1 MNLWKT
7 FNLRATQATVLGL
20 LLGALST
27 LSTQA
32 NVAVLDRVAAVVND
46 DIVLQ
51 SELDQRTASVYR
63 SILKSGTQPPP
74 IEVLRNQVMERL
86 IAERL
91 QLNMG
96 FNAGVRISD
105 SEIDQTIARLAA
117 VNNLSVQQYL
127 QQINTSGESMS
138 DLRENI
144 ANEMIIMQVQQ
155 GSVMRGIHVS
165 EQELNNFLGS
175 EEGKLM
181 TSPDVN
187 LGQILIAVP
196 ATASA
201 EKISASQQKL
211 NDIIAQIDE
220 GADFKQLAIANSD
233 DQSALEGG
241 DLGWR
246 KQAQLPSLFTDAIEN
261 LQPGEVSKTIRSG
274 AGFHILKLYDRR
286 GGGEQLIQQ
295 HFARHILLKPNQIR
309 DEAATIALL
318 NDLRQQALD
327 GGDFFALAKQHSE
340 DLGSALKGGE
350 LGWSTPGLFVPEFE
364 QTMNKIEINEISA
377 PFQTQF
383 GWHILQVTERRM
395 QDFSDEILR
404 NRADNLLRQRKYS
417 EELQVWLQKIRDE
430 AYVEIKEIYTQ

>member
-1 MNLWKT
+1 MSLWKI
-7 FNLRATQATVLGL
+7 FNLLITKASKLGL
-20 LLGALST
+20 MLSLLVSLSA
-27 LSTQA
+27 QA
-32 NVAVLDRVAAVVND
+32 KVAVLDRVVAVVND

-51 SELDQRTASVYR
+51 SELNQRTTSIYR
-63 SILKSGTQPPP
+63 SIQQSGTQPPSLD
-74 IEVLRNQVMERL
+74 VLKKQVLERL
-86 IAERL
+86 ISERI

-105 SEIDQTIARLAA
+105 REIDQTIARLAA
-117 VNNLSVQQYL
+117 GNNLSAEQYM
-127 QQINTSGESMS
+127 QQIIASGESVS

-144 ANEMIIMQVQQ
+144 ANEIIIMQVQQ

-165 EQELNNFLGS
+165 EQELNNFLNS

-181 TSPDVN
+181 TSPEVK
-187 LGQILIAVP
+187 LGQILISAP
-196 ATASA
+196 SSAST
-201 EKISASQQKL
+201 ETIDASQQKL
-211 NDIIAQIDE
+211 NDIIAQINQGE
-220 GADFKQLAIANSD
+220 DFKQLAIANSD

-246 KQAQLPSLFTDAIEN
+246 KQSQLPSLFTDAIVN
-261 LQPGEVSKTIRSG
+261 LKAGEISKPIRSG
-274 AGFHILKLYDRR
+274 AGFHVLKLYDRK

-309 DEAATIALL
+309 DQAKTVALL

-327 GGDFFALAKQHSE
+327 NDDFFALAKQYSE
-340 DLGSALKGGE
+340 DPGSALKGGE

-364 QTMNKIEINEISA
+364 KTMDSIAVNEISK

-404 NRADNLLRQRKYS
+404 NRADNLLRQRKYA

-430 AYVEIKEIYTQ
+430 AYVEIKEI

>member
-1 MNLWKT
+1 MSLWKI
-7 FNLRATQATVLGL
+7 FNHLITKASALGL
-20 LLGALST
+20 ILGLAVSLT
-27 LSTQA
+27 AQA
-32 NVAVLDRVAAVVND
+32 KVAVLDRVVAVVND

-51 SELDQRTASVYR
+51 SELNQRTTSIYR
-63 SILKSGTQPPP
+63 SIQQSGTQPPP
-74 IEVLRNQVMERL
+74 LKVLKKQVLERL
-86 IAERL
+86 ISERI

-105 SEIDQTIARLAA
+105 REIDQTIARLAA
-117 VNNLSVQQYL
+117 GNNLSAEQYM
-127 QQINTSGESMS
+127 QQIIASGESIS

-144 ANEMIIMQVQQ
+144 ANEIIIMQVQQ
-155 GSVMRGIHVS
+155 GSVMRGIHIS
-165 EQELNNFLGS
+165 EQELNNFLNS

-181 TSPDVN
+181 TSPEVK
-187 LGQILIAVP
+187 LGQILISAP
-196 ATASA
+196 SSASTDT
-201 EKISASQQKL
+201 IDVSQQKL
-211 NDIIAQIDE
+211 NDIIAQINQGE
-220 GADFKQLAIANSD
+220 DFKQLAIANSD

-246 KQAQLPSLFTDAIEN
+246 KQSQLPSLFTDAIEN
-261 LQPGEVSKTIRSG
+261 LNPGEISKPIRSG
-274 AGFHILKLYDRR
+274 AGFHVLKLYDRK
-286 GGGEQLIQQ
+286 GGGKQLIQQ

-309 DEAATIALL
+309 DQAETVELL

-327 GGDFFALAKQHSE
+327 NDDFFALAKQYSE
-340 DLGSALKGGE
+340 DPGSALKGGE

-364 QTMNKIEINEISA
+364 KTMDSIALNEISK

-430 AYVEIKEIYTQ
+430 AYVEIKEI